1 MCIITDIKPH
11 KKNSF
16 MIYIDNEYKFCLY
29 KGEIKRFKLEI
40 GSHISSDTVNIILD
54 EFIYKR
60 ARERA
65 LYIIE
70 RNLKTEYEIR
80 QKLKEAKYPED
91 IIERVIEMLIKYDFI
106 NDYNYA
112 KMYIDYKVNSKSIT
126 AIKNDLYKKHISND
140 IVSSILEESQI
151 DESELIINLL
161 EKKYYK
167 FNLQDL
173 EDKRKVINKLMY
185 KGFKYNSIE
194 EAINKFIKT
203 RGRI

>member
-40 GSHISSDTVNIILD
+40 GSHISSNIINNILD
-54 EFIYKR
+54 EVIYKR

-70 RNLKTEYEIR
+70 RNEKTEYEIR
-80 QKLKEAKYPED
+80 QKLKDNKYPDE
-91 IIERVIEMLIKYDFI
+91 IIDRVIDMLNKYEFI
-106 NDYNYA
+106 NDYSYA
-112 KMYIDYKVNSKSIT
+112 KRYIEYKKNSKSMT
-126 AIKNDLYKKHISND
+126 AIKNDLYKKHIPRDVLNS
-140 IVSSILEESQI
+140 VLEEVCV
-151 DESELIINLL
+151 DETDLIINLL

-167 FNLQDL
+167 FDLNENL
-173 EDKRKVINKLMY
+173 EKNKVINKLMY
-185 KGFKYNSIE
+185 KGFKYNQIE
-194 EAINKFIKT
+194 EAINKYL
-203 RGRI
+203 RDL

>member
-16 MIYIDNEYKFCLY
+16 MIYIDEEYKFCLY

-40 GSHISSDTVNIILD
+40 GSHISSSVIDNILD
-54 EFIYKR
+54 EVIYKR

-70 RNLKTEYEIR
+70 RSLKTEYEIR
-80 QKLKEAKYPED
+80 QKLKEAKYPDE
-91 IIERVIEMLIKYDFI
+91 IIERVIEMLNKYDFI

-112 KMYIDYKVNSKSIT
+112 KMYIEYKMNSKSIT
-126 AIKNDLYKKHISND
+126 AIKNDLYKKHISKE
-140 IVSSILEESQI
+140 IISSILEESPI

-161 EKKYYK
+161 KTKYYK
-167 FNLQDL
+167 FDLEEL

-185 KGFKYNSIE
+185 KGFKYAQIDD
-194 EAINKFIKT
+194 AINKYIKEL
-203 RGRI
+203 

>member
-40 GSHISSDTVNIILD
+40 GSHISSNIINNILD
-54 EFIYKR
+54 EVIYKR

-80 QKLKEAKYPED
+80 QKLKEGKYPEE
-91 IIERVIEMLIKYDFI
+91 IIERVIEMLTKYDFI

-112 KMYIDYKVNSKSIT
+112 KMYIDYKINSKSIT
-126 AIKNDLYKKHISND
+126 AIKNDLYKKHISKD

-167 FNLQDL
+167 YDLQDL

-194 EAINKFIKT
+194 EAINKYL
-203 RGRI
+203 RDL